1 MGERESAKNPIT
13 LEVKPSGNGLKT
25 NGHCRNVFTLVQIRL
40 KIQHNPYKN
49 YNVVINR
56 KKKRK
61 KKVNLTIH
69 TVPFNGEIQ
78 HVG

>member
-1 MGERESAKNPIT
+1 MISVGMGERESAKNPIT

-25 NGHCRNVFTLVQIRL
+25 NGHCRNAFTLVQIRL

-56 KKKRK
+56 KKKKREKRK
-61 KKVNLTIH
+61 KS
-69 TVPFNGEIQ
+69 Q
-78 HVG
+78 